1 MKSVPLTVFPRA
13 AVRRPGVKK
22 LRAASRVPAVIYGRR
37 RPQPQNLE
45 IQLKELEGV
54 IHRSVSE
61 NILVSLSVTGDLEPG
76 RLALVQEVQ
85 HNPLTGQILHVD
97 FHEIAED
104 ERVTISVPVEPVG
117 EAVGVRNGGVLEH
130 VLFTL
135 KVRALPKDLPEVLA
149 VDVSHLEIGQA
160 VHIGDIPAVEGVEI
174 LGGKTVSVLAVAAP
188 VAEVEEAPAT
198 AAVAGA
204 QPEVIAEKKDETAA
218 PAATDSKPA
227 KPEKAAK
234 AEKK

>member
-13 AVRRPGVKK
+13 AVRRPGVKR

-54 IHRSVSE
+54 IHSSVSE
-61 NILVSLSVTGDLEPG
+61 NILVSLSVSGDQEPG

-85 HNPLTGQILHVD
+85 HHPLTGQILHVD

-135 KVRALPKDLPEVLA
+135 RVRALPNELPEVIA

-160 VHIGDIPAVEGVEI
+160 VHIGDIPAVAGVEI

-188 VAEVEEAPAT
+188 VAEVEETPAT
-198 AAVAGA
+198 AAVAGT

-218 PAATDSKPA
+218 PAAADGKPAKSEKAA
-227 KPEKAAK
+227 KPEKK
-234 AEKK
+234 

>member
-61 NILVSLSVTGDLEPG
+61 NILVSLSVSGDLEPG

-117 EAVGVRNGGVLEH
+117 EAVGVRNGG
-130 VLFTL
+130 TL

-204 QPEVIAEKKDETAA
+204 QPEVIAEKKDDTAA
-218 PAATDSKPA
+218 PAAADSKPA